1 MIYEKKSVWLRTT
14 DWLLAINTLPSVFQ
28 SQGKARIVL
37 EKEKLQF
44 IPSMHLGA
52 DLCFLYQHH
61 FGAVRKD
68 CVGKRCVFVLFY
80 RQRSRGDKVVLGGLV
95 NVCSE
100 VLWEAEEIARD
111 V

>member
-1 MIYEKKSVWLRTT
+1 MKKKSVGLRTT
-14 DWLLAINTLPSVFQ
+14 DWLLASNTLPSVFQ

-61 FGAVRKD
+61 FGAARKD
-68 CVGKRCVFVLFY
+68 CVGKVCLC
-80 RQRSRGDKVVLGGLV
+80 VVLQAKKPGG
-95 NVCSE
+95 
-100 VLWEAEEIARD
+100 
-111 V
+111 